1 MQEMN
6 YDIDKSDL
14 IKPYKDEDAI
24 TAIINAYLNANGNLF
39 TIVFKNNKEQ
49 FNKENL
55 TFKDTVQGVLQIK
68 AVSLSAS
75 NDGTELKD
83 FSISMLVPL
92 NENNDIYNEAI
103 NTLVKNVNNQQFEV
117 GDSIN
122 VTFIDMQ
129 IIDANKLAK
138 PLNGVE
144 YELIIV
150 NGKAVTS
157 KQYLQATEQF
167 VNIDGTKLEGVINV
181 SYTSLKTCDSK
192 VLGLSSL
199 IQKNEINGIQIA
211 IDIDLQIYKDDVLHY
226 KLLQEAESKKV
237 YSLEYYNGLF
247 SKNYNMMLLQATI
260 TGITGDTVKGRL
272 SFVVG
277 E

>member
-24 TAIINAYLNANGNLF
+24 TAIINAYLNANENLF
-39 TIVFKNNKEQ
+39 TIAFKNNKEK

-92 NENNDIYNEAI
+92 NDNNDKYNEAI
-103 NTLVKNVNNQQFEV
+103 NTLIKNVNNQQFEV

-144 YELIIV
+144 YELVIV
-150 NGKAVTS
+150 NGRAITS
-157 KQYLQATEQF
+157 KQYLQATDQYI
-167 VNIDGTKLEGVINV
+167 NIDNNKLEGVINI
-181 SYTSLKTCDSK
+181 SYTSLKTSDSK
-192 VLGLSSL
+192 VYGLDSL

-211 IDIDLQIYKDDVLHY
+211 IDIDLQIYKNDELHR
-226 KLLQEAESKKV
+226 KLLQEAESKKIYTV
-237 YSLEYYNGLF
+237 EYFNGLF
-247 SKNYNMMLLQATI
+247 SKSYNMMLLQATI

-277 E
+277 G

>member
-24 TAIINAYLNANGNLF
+24 TAIINAYLNANENLF
-39 TIVFKNNKEQ
+39 TIAFKNNKEQ
-49 FNKENL
+49 FKKENL

-68 AVSLSAS
+68 AVSLSSS

-92 NENNDIYNEAI
+92 DGNNDKYNEAI
-103 NTLVKNVNNQQFEV
+103 NTLIKNVNNQQFEV

-167 VNIDGTKLEGVINV
+167 ITIDGTKLEGVINI

-211 IDIDLQIYKDDVLHY
+211 IDIDLQIYKNDELHL
-226 KLLQEAESKKV
+226 KILQEAESKKV
-237 YSLEYYNGLF
+237 YTLEYYNGLF
-247 SKNYNMMLLQATI
+247 SKKYNMMLLQATI

>member
-24 TAIINAYLNANGNLF
+24 TAIINAYLNVNENLF
-39 TIVFKNNKEQ
+39 TIAFKNNKEQ

-92 NENNDIYNEAI
+92 NDNNDKYNEAI
-103 NTLVKNVNNQQFEV
+103 NTLIKNVNNQQFEV

-144 YELIIV
+144 YELVIV
-150 NGKAVTS
+150 NGRAVTS
-157 KQYLQATEQF
+157 KQYLQAIDQYI
-167 VNIDGTKLEGVINV
+167 NIDNTKLEGAINI
-181 SYTSLKTCDSK
+181 SYTSLKTSDSK
-192 VLGLSSL
+192 VYGLDSL

-211 IDIDLQIYKDDVLHY
+211 IDIDLQIYKNDELHR
-226 KLLQEAESKKV
+226 KLLQEAESKKIYTV
-237 YSLEYYNGLF
+237 EYFNGLF
-247 SKNYNMMLLQATI
+247 SKSYNMMLLQATI

-277 E
+277 G